1 MLPAYIIHD
10 ILERERRWN
19 KERSKELLIDP
30 PPIDSNIESP
40 QADEGGESEERGVV
54 VIDFTV

>member
-1 MLPAYIIHD
+1 MLPAYIVHD

-40 QADEGGESEERGVV
+40 QTGEGSESEERGVV
-54 VIDFTV
+54 VIDFTI

>member
-1 MLPAYIIHD
+1 MLPAYIVHD

-19 KERSKELLIDP
+19 KERSKELLINP
-30 PPIDSNIESP
+30 PSDDSSLESP
-40 QADEGGESEERGVV
+40 QTDEGGESEKRGIV